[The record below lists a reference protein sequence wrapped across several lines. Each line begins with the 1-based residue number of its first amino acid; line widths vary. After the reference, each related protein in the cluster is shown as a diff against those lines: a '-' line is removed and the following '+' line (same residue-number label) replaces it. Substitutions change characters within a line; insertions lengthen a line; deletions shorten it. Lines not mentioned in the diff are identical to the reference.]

1 MRFRKECRRGTLEKV
16 LNELEVKLICTLAS
30 RQRKIQ
36 NTLLLVFRN
45 IVQITCLQIK
55 YAFSRKTKTVN

>member
-1 MRFRKECRRGTLEKV
+1 MRFRKEYRRGTLEKV

-55 YAFSRKTKTVN
+55 YASNLFFQKD

>member
-55 YAFSRKTKTVN
+55 YASTLFFQKD

>member
-55 YAFSRKTKTVN
+55 YASN